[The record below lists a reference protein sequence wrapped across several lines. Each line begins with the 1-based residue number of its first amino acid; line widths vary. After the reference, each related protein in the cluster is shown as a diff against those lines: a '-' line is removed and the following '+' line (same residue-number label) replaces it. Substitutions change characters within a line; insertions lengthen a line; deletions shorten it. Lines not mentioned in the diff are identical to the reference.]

1 MSTNTYTA
9 TTTEAVPAPTILMQ
23 LNTIS
28 TYAIGFFKSMSMNK
42 VILLSIFT
50 SITLSGCAGNS
61 NNIKLKKQTEKILYD
76 LGKEL
81 EAFEAEQSG
90 DSRLAFKKYLVLAQN
105 ESNPRRTSS
114 QYNLADFYRNG
125 VGVNKDP
132 YREVYWLKKVATA
145 GDPIALTHRQYKNL
159 AQARLMRIYI
169 GSSLGESRY
178 YTDDIPV
185 NYVEAYKW
193 GKMASNSSSSLR
205 HNEMFDILKTVPEVV
220 VSRYPYEFGK
230 YRSKKYSKNE
240 LTKMPRSGDDLDI
253 DVVRKLAQND
263 PKNIGPIMAKFYLD
277 GIQTKKSIEKGAAW
291 MFLSAKTG
299 NKESSYNL
307 VNLIMKHKLSVD
319 PLKDV
324 RYWLEKS
331 AEQDYAPAQFFL
343 GKMLVSKHK
352 YKSEKDK
359 GLKLIEMSAKQGH
372 VDALIY
378 LGNAFRFG
386 TRGKSV
392 DKNKAIQLLTQAK
405 MNGSELAHSLLLEIV
420 GTNKIEVIKIVE
432 REIIKEVAVNTP
444 PAQPTT
450 PNAREIYKRL
460 SPSVLKIS
468 AGNIQKKNGELDF
481 LSNSQGSGV
490 AISKDTLLTNHHV
503 IDGSNTSFVVIN
515 DKPVLLQVISCKEAI
530 DICVMRV
537 EGNTRLIPVKTHK
550 QLDQVFIGDKVYAIG
565 SPHGYKNSLSDGIV
579 SGKRPM
585 KGTGVHIQ
593 FTADISPGSSGGG
606 LFDSNGALIGITT
619 FLRKDANSLYFAV
632 PSKPFVDATL
642 HSGLSSVSAPQPLIF
657 ESGGFY

>member
-1 MSTNTYTA
+1 MS
-9 TTTEAVPAPTILMQ
+9 APTILML

-42 VILLSIFT
+42 VILLSVFT

-61 NNIKLKKQTEKILYD
+61 NNIKLKKQTEKIIYD

-81 EAFEAEQSG
+81 DAFQAEESG
-90 DSRLAFKKYLVLAQN
+90 DSRLAFNKYLLLAQN
-105 ESNPRRTSS
+105 ENNPRRLFS
-114 QYNLADFYRNG
+114 QYKLAEFYMEG
-125 VGVNKDP
+125 VGVNKDH
-132 YREVYWLKKVATA
+132 YQGVYWFKKVATA
-145 GDPIALTHRQYKNL
+145 GRPIALTQRSFKDL
-159 AQARLMRIYI
+159 AQARLMNIY
-169 GSSLGESRY
+169 LGKGRY
-178 YTDDIPV
+178 STDDIPV

-193 GKMASNSSSSLR
+193 GEMANNSSSLR
-205 HNEMFDILKTVPEVV
+205 HNKIFDILKMTPEVV
-220 VSRYPYEFGK
+220 VSRYPNEFSI
-230 YRSKKYSKNE
+230 SKKYSKNE
-240 LTKMPRSGDDLDI
+240 LTKMSENTSDWHDFDI
-253 DVVRKLAQND
+253 DVVRRLAQND
-263 PKNIGPIMAKFYLD
+263 PKTIGPVMAKFYLD
-277 GIQTKKSIEKGAAW
+277 GIQTKKNIEKGAAW

-299 NKESSYNL
+299 NKESAYNL
-307 VNLIMKHKLSVD
+307 VNLIIDHKISVD
-319 PLKDV
+319 PLKDT

-331 AEQDYAPAQFFL
+331 AKQDYAPAQFFL

-359 GLKLIEMSAKQGH
+359 GLKLIEMAAKQGH

-386 TRGKSV
+386 TRGKNI
-392 DKNKAIQLLTQAK
+392 DRNKSIQFLTQAK

-432 REIIKEVAVNTP
+432 REIIKEVAVNSP

-632 PSKPFVDATL
+632 PSKPFVDAAL
-642 HSGLSSVSAPQPLIF
+642 YSGLSSVSAPQPLIF
-657 ESGGFY
+657 EGGGFY